1 MTNSRLFS
9 RPRGLQWLLLIC
21 LCVLAT
27 GMAWAQSTPPISA
40 FVSILPQKQMLERVG
55 GNLVQVQ
62 VLVQPGQS
70 PHSYEPTPKQMVEL
84 ARASVYFRV
93 GVAFENVWAKKIQQA
108 HPKLK
113 MVDTRQGI
121 KLRAMT
127 PAAHLH
133 DEHEHEHEHHDHHPD
148 EKHEHEGHTH
158 HDGELDPHIWTTP
171 LLVKQQALNMR
182 NALIQLSPQHKT
194 QFEAG
199 YAAYAAELDQLHQE
213 LNNKLSKTKSKRF
226 MVFHPVWGYLA
237 DAYGLQELAI
247 EVEGKEPS
255 PKTLA
260 LIINK
265 AKAEN
270 IRVVFVQPQ
279 FSQTAAQQVARSI
292 KGRVVTIDPLAED
305 VIGNLRQVG
314 TTLAQALQ

>member
-1 MTNSRLFS
+1 M
-9 RPRGLQWLLLIC
+9 QWLLLIG
-21 LCVLAT
+21 VSVWVA
-27 GMAWAQSTPPISA
+27 GVSWAQSTPPIST

-55 GNLVQVQ
+55 GNLVKVQ

-84 ARASVYFRV
+84 ARATVYFKV

-133 DEHEHEHEHHDHHPD
+133 DEDEHHDHHPD

-182 NALIQLSPQHKT
+182 NALIQLSPQYKT

-260 LIINK
+260 MIINK

-270 IRVVFVQPQ
+270 IQVIFVQPQ

-292 KGRVVTIDPLAED
+292 KGRVVIIDPLAED
-305 VIGNLRQVG
+305 VVGNLRQVG
-314 TTLAQALQ
+314 ATLAQALQ

>member
-1 MTNSRLFS
+1 MIHSLRSRLIS
-9 RPRGLQWLLLIC
+9 RVRAMQWLLLIG
-21 LCVLAT
+21 VSVWAA
-27 GMAWAQSTPPISA
+27 GVSWAQSTPAISA

-55 GNLVQVQ
+55 GNLVKVQ

-84 ARASVYFRV
+84 ARATVYFKV

-133 DEHEHEHEHHDHHPD
+133 DEDEHH
-148 EKHEHEGHTH
+148 EKKNEHASHTH

-182 NALIQLSPQHKT
+182 NALIQLNPQHKT

-270 IRVVFVQPQ
+270 IQVIFVQPQ

-305 VIGNLRQVG
+305 VVGNLRQVG
-314 TTLAQALQ
+314 ATLAQALQ